1 MNPTNGTPTIAV
13 QRPTRP
19 IESFSKNRRRLISSG
34 VSVSGAD
41 DDSVSFVS
49 MANLRDPTG
58 KRCDE
63 EDNTDQPNNPG
74 GDQTPEKKGDSH
86 G

>member
-1 MNPTNGTPTIAV
+1 MKPTNGTPTIAV

-19 IESFSKNRRRLISSG
+19 IESLSKNRRRLISSG
-34 VSVSGAD
+34 VSINGAD

-49 MANLRDPTG
+49 MAKFRDPTG

-63 EDNTDQPNNPG
+63 KSNT
-74 GDQTPEKKGDSH
+74 H